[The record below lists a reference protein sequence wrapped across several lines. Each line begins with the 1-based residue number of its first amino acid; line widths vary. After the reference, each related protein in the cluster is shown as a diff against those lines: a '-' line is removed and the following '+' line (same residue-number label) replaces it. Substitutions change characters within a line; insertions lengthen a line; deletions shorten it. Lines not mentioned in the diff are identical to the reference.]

1 MDDFLVL
8 LQAKL
13 DEAKSK
19 GNVNA
24 DIKELQNQLDKLKVQ
39 VELDPKATQKL
50 ADSIGKLVNQKIVIS
65 NIGINQNNL
74 SKTGQQIGQV
84 ISDSAEKAI
93 GNVTSKNIGKYFRVS
108 QSDSRQF
115 QAEMEK
121 LVSGWTNGKGKV
133 TDINIQTRTSY
144 DKDAGK
150 NIERLHQA
158 TVTYKNELD
167 EVIKKTIAWRQ
178 IGTTTNAK
186 GEEVALRGFVE
197 VAGQYSKAIDTV
209 SAKTDSFAE
218 KQQKAV
224 ASAKNA
230 LSSIESKLH
239 DPNITKSLAG
249 TDFNAN
255 GLNSQLEKVRS
266 AISVLDNASRDTFTQ
281 AKIDVD
287 TEITSLNNL
296 ISTLKNAE
304 YAATS
309 LRTKGLETTKD
320 VYASKLD
327 VLVTKMKSSGVYTNG
342 FQSEVD
348 NLKNILNNATDTSD
362 LTTFLNGLD
371 KLEAGYKRVEAS
383 AKAYNQAQKV
393 GINVSGLQSKIANLQ
408 RISPEIDNFKTN
420 INGADVT
427 VQSLY
432 KDLEKVNTQSDL
444 SVIKEKWKAFTEA
457 AKSAGI
463 AVTDVGNSV
472 SQSAKESSRLLKE
485 LEKSYQNIKN
495 LQIRKS
501 ALDPIA
507 DSSKIAK
514 LNEEIAKEKNN
525 YNNAFRSASA
535 NGNFDISAWKEIK
548 SAIDSATKSK
558 IEYNNAE
565 KTDYLNEQKTN
576 LSNTLSTLK
585 SSLIENGL
593 YTDELK
599 QKIETLESELVNISN
614 KGDLSTFKANLKS
627 IESEIGT
634 LLQANEIQ
642 LSIDTGDYESKV
654 TSLISKT
661 EQWTDS
667 NGNAKISTAN
677 LSASLNELNAASLS
691 YSNNPTEA
699 TQKRLIASSEKLDA
713 EYKKITNSVK
723 TMNATMAKDSAIDSL
738 RQKYQKFYDLNGKSH
753 LKFGSEL
760 RSAMKE
766 LDSGAGVTNQ
776 RLQELK
782 QNLVKIEN
790 QARSMGKLGKGF
802 FQTIKDGMSSFSYW
816 TSSTFLAMKMFNSV
830 KGGVSSVRE
839 LDTALVDLKKTTTM
853 TASELEKFYYDS
865 NATAKEMGV
874 TTKEILE
881 QASAWSRLGFSSAE
895 QATKMAKYSS
905 MFNLISPG
913 MDLDS
918 STDGLVSVMKAFKIG
933 LEDTDDIVDG
943 IMSKINIIGNTQ
955 AVNNSDIVE
964 FLTRSSSAMAE
975 ANNSLEE
982 TIALGTA
989 ATEITRDA
997 ASVGNALKTVSMRIR
1012 GYDEETESYTN
1023 DVEQLSGKIAD
1034 LTKTTATPG
1043 GISLFSDNAKT
1054 EFKSTKQLFD
1064 EISKIYSNLTD
1075 KTQAKLL
1082 EVLAGKRQGQIV
1094 GSILNNYESVENSME
1109 SMANSAGNADAEM
1122 SVVVDSLD
1130 YKLNRLKETGTSV
1143 AQNLFKR
1150 EDMKTIVDGLT
1161 SVMDVISL
1169 LTSKLGLIKSIG
1181 LGAGLFA
1188 GFKNIGIF
1196 KKETIKSWFSG
1207 TRNSINNEVI
1217 QPFQNAQTVIDKYN
1231 LAIKYNSLTQSGW
1244 NRLLEQ
1250 SDEGLKAYL
1259 LSIKGNTAYMSGY
1272 TASLQGSFKGY
1283 TQVSS
1288 AISQYNN
1295 LSEKGAEE
1303 QKGFATAVAST
1314 NSKLG
1319 NYLTNLNGA
1328 NASMGGYVKYLIGAT
1343 LRTIGL
1349 QTVTIA
1355 LNTALSMGISFI
1367 ISGVV
1372 SAISAWIH
1380 KTENMIKA
1388 SDEALSKINSINDEL
1403 KSNQKTVSDSAKRF
1417 AELSQSVDQLTG
1429 KNISLSTEDYEEF
1442 LNLSNQLAEI
1452 FPSLSRIYDEN
1463 GNAIV
1468 QLSGNVD
1475 AIVGSLQ
1482 SLMDAERELANR
1494 EISKELPDVFDRVK
1508 AKSDEYKKELEEL
1521 EAQRNEYA
1529 SALET
1534 ISNGDYYELVS
1545 RDAEEYAQV
1554 ASEIEKILENAGAT
1568 YKRFDDQYQSVG
1580 IDANGNTIFEH
1591 KAGFEI
1597 IDIGDDSEEVNEIL
1611 KEKTSNTVKQYQKEI
1626 NSLNEQI
1633 NSINSKNKSNWS
1645 SLNNSLFAWLSTEDS
1660 SFQVMDDQT
1669 RAIVQNLVNNLE
1681 WDSIDF
1687 DSLEDAQKYIQ
1698 DNILSL
1704 FESSDGEEI
1713 LPKIQM
1719 MIDTHTSFNNNE
1731 LSVDEY
1737 QNKLNTLLEDING
1750 LDSET
1755 KKSILLRFGVQ
1766 LDKTNI
1772 DDMVDIVKEKLPE
1785 ELRYHVEELTFEELQ
1800 IAANLEISKEEVEAK
1815 LKQLEEGGNVNLT
1828 LRPQVD
1834 ASKLNEKGWDASERN
1849 ATVATYD
1856 NGSGTVAM
1864 NFTPVMA
1871 DPKTGEFFGV
1881 LTPEELEEYAKGVI
1895 SGTRKDNLNLQIG
1908 AEFTGDDAV
1917 SQANVA
1923 AKNIYRLQEQFYVD
1937 DDTLLSWDDFE
1948 ERINSFKD
1956 AASNIS
1962 NDNDLFGMSS
1972 ISDSVKQIAT
1982 QLEPQFTK
1990 LGEAYKNIFTEDGFT
2005 LDNVDTSML
2014 EGLRK
2019 SFAEIEEDV
2028 GVAFDAEQLNSF
2040 FDTLTNSESKA
2051 KNVQDAFDD
2060 LATAYF
2066 YSTDTLARLNEE
2078 TANSITKQLEELGV
2092 QNASEIVT
2100 EALSLKTETLA
2111 LEKEYLAKAGYDVAS
2126 AADADINALVAE
2138 QIAAGNCS
2146 QELAL
2151 LQLKK
2156 MLVNRTTLDLSSDI
2170 NQIITLAKAAGV
2182 GIEMLSRLE
2191 AAKTVSAI
2199 VQGGGKV
2206 PSAVL
2211 KQTQKTIQDLKSLNF
2226 NLDVG
2231 FTPNPTAPSNPTNP
2245 KDKDDSVKNK
2255 EPSKETFDLIEILIS
2270 RIERKISKLDSTL
2283 SNVYKKWSTRNTALT
2298 DELKAITDEISKQEK
2313 GYNRYIK
2320 QANSVGLSDDWK
2332 KRIQNGELDIK
2343 TIDTSS
2349 DKGKKLAE
2357 KIKDYQTWYE
2367 KALACKDAI
2376 EQLREKESELY
2387 KTKFDNIVKQFD
2399 DSLNL
2404 IEHKKNM
2411 IDEAIS
2417 QSEEKGY
2424 ITNIRYYQKLKDIE
2438 KENLSSLQEEKKKLT
2453 QSLDDAV
2460 KSGTIKK
2467 KSEAWYEMKTQIND
2481 VKLAIEEA
2489 NTALIKYNNSIR
2501 DIQWKVFDL
2510 VQEKISHITSES
2522 DFLISLM
2529 SNDKLYKDNGQ
2540 LTDEGMST
2548 MGLHGMNYNVNMAR
2562 ADKYQQEIN
2571 DIDKKLASGVYDKND
2586 EENVIKRRQELL
2598 ELQREMILAA
2608 NEEKMAIVDMVREGI
2623 EVELDALK
2631 ELIDTY
2637 TEALDSQKDLYDYQ
2651 KNIKDQ
2657 VKEIASLEKQMT
2669 ALAGDTSEEN
2679 KAKLQQLKVS
2689 LEDARENL
2697 EETEYDRYI
2706 SDQKK
2711 LLNDIYDEYE
2721 EILNQRLDN
2730 IDQLVSDMIDDINEN
2745 AKTIVKTISD
2755 EAGAVGAKLSA
2766 DMKTVWQANS
2776 VSISSVISKYG
2787 EQFSTNISSI
2797 TSILNS
2803 IDASLKIA
2811 AGISSTDGSGG
2822 TGNSGSSGGTGN
2834 TSSSGN
2840 GSSGNGQN
2848 SSGSIKLS
2856 GSGNILGTLVSA
2868 GSLQKAEI
2876 DLINAKS
2883 IISHLKKK
2891 KLTAKE
2897 LKSHSNLFQYIYKKS
2912 NGRAITDADILTL
2925 GKTIGVKDLP
2935 KKASGL
2941 KTKHKNKVLKKLKA
2955 VGYKKGT
2962 KHVPDDGLAW
2972 TQEGGGSEV
2981 IIRPSDG
2988 AVLTPVAKNDLVFN
3002 AAATSNLYDFMNNP
3016 NTFMQDKL
3024 KGLTPVNVS
3033 PVLKNAGSGDN
3044 LDIHLENMNISLPG
3058 VKNYEEF
3065 IDNLRKDDH
3074 VENMIRSMATIK
3086 SYKHDSVQ
3094 KHRM

>member
-1 MDDFLVL
+1 
-8 LQAKL
+8 
-13 DEAKSK
+13 
-19 GNVNA
+19 
-24 DIKELQNQLDKLKVQ
+24 
-39 VELDPKATQKL
+39 
-50 ADSIGKLVNQKIVIS
+50 
-65 NIGINQNNL
+65 
-74 SKTGQQIGQV
+74 
-84 ISDSAEKAI
+84 
-93 GNVTSKNIGKYFRVS
+93 
-108 QSDSRQF
+108 
-115 QAEMEK
+115 
-121 LVSGWTNGKGKV
+121 
-133 TDINIQTRTSY
+133 
-144 DKDAGK
+144 
-150 NIERLHQA
+150 
-158 TVTYKNELD
+158 
-167 EVIKKTIAWRQ
+167 
-178 IGTTTNAK
+178 
-186 GEEVALRGFVE
+186 
-197 VAGQYSKAIDTV
+197 
-209 SAKTDSFAE
+209 
-218 KQQKAV
+218 
-224 ASAKNA
+224 
-230 LSSIESKLH
+230 
-239 DPNITKSLAG
+239 
-249 TDFNAN
+249 
-255 GLNSQLEKVRS
+255 
-266 AISVLDNASRDTFTQ
+266 
-281 AKIDVD
+281 
-287 TEITSLNNL
+287 
-296 ISTLKNAE
+296 
-304 YAATS
+304 
-309 LRTKGLETTKD
+309 
-320 VYASKLD
+320 
-327 VLVTKMKSSGVYTNG
+327 
-342 FQSEVD
+342 
-348 NLKNILNNATDTSD
+348 
-362 LTTFLNGLD
+362 
-371 KLEAGYKRVEAS
+371 
-383 AKAYNQAQKV
+383 
-393 GINVSGLQSKIANLQ
+393 
-408 RISPEIDNFKTN
+408 
-420 INGADVT
+420 
-427 VQSLY
+427 
-432 KDLEKVNTQSDL
+432 
-444 SVIKEKWKAFTEA
+444 
-457 AKSAGI
+457 
-463 AVTDVGNSV
+463 
-472 SQSAKESSRLLKE
+472 
-485 LEKSYQNIKN
+485 
-495 LQIRKS
+495 
-501 ALDPIA
+501 
-507 DSSKIAK
+507 
-514 LNEEIAKEKNN
+514 
-525 YNNAFRSASA
+525 
-535 NGNFDISAWKEIK
+535 
-548 SAIDSATKSK
+548 
-558 IEYNNAE
+558 
-565 KTDYLNEQKTN
+565 
-576 LSNTLSTLK
+576 
-585 SSLIENGL
+585 
-593 YTDELK
+593 
-599 QKIETLESELVNISN
+599 
-614 KGDLSTFKANLKS
+614 
-627 IESEIGT
+627 
-634 LLQANEIQ
+634 
-642 LSIDTGDYESKV
+642 
-654 TSLISKT
+654 
-661 EQWTDS
+661 
-667 NGNAKISTAN
+667 
-677 LSASLNELNAASLS
+677 
-691 YSNNPTEA
+691 
-699 TQKRLIASSEKLDA
+699 
-713 EYKKITNSVK
+713 
-723 TMNATMAKDSAIDSL
+723 
-738 RQKYQKFYDLNGKSH
+738 
-753 LKFGSEL
+753 
-760 RSAMKE
+760 
-766 LDSGAGVTNQ
+766 
-776 RLQELK
+776 
-782 QNLVKIEN
+782 
-790 QARSMGKLGKGF
+790 
-802 FQTIKDGMSSFSYW
+802 
-816 TSSTFLAMKMFNSV
+816 
-830 KGGVSSVRE
+830 
-839 LDTALVDLKKTTTM
+839 
-853 TASELEKFYYDS
+853 
-865 NATAKEMGV
+865 
-874 TTKEILE
+874 
-881 QASAWSRLGFSSAE
+881 
-895 QATKMAKYSS
+895 
-905 MFNLISPG
+905 
-913 MDLDS
+913 
-918 STDGLVSVMKAFKIG
+918 
-933 LEDTDDIVDG
+933 
-943 IMSKINIIGNTQ
+943 
-955 AVNNSDIVE
+955 
-964 FLTRSSSAMAE
+964 
-975 ANNSLEE
+975 
-982 TIALGTA
+982 
-989 ATEITRDA
+989 
-997 ASVGNALKTVSMRIR
+997 MRIR

-1023 DVEQLSGKIAD
+1023 DVEQLSGEIAD
-1034 LTKTTATPG
+1034 LTKTASTPG

-1082 EVLAGKRQGQIV
+1082 EVLAGKRQGQVV
-1094 GSILNNYESVENSME
+1094 GSILNNYEAVENSME
-1109 SMANSAGNADAEM
+1109 SMANSAGNAEAEM
-1122 SVVVDSLD
+1122 SVVMDSLD
-1130 YKLNRLKETGTSV
+1130 FKLNRLKETGTSV

-1349 QTVTIA
+1349 QAVTIA

-1475 AIVGSLQ
+1475 TIVGSLQ
-1482 SLMDAERELANR
+1482 NLMDAERELANR
-1494 EISKELPDVFDRVK
+1494 EIAKELPDVFNGVK
-1508 AKSDEYKKELEEL
+1508 AKSGEYKDELEEL
-1521 EAQRNEYA
+1521 EAQRDEYA
-1529 SALET
+1529 SALKTLNDNDFE
-1534 ISNGDYYELVS
+1534 NGFYTLLSD
-1545 RDAEEYAQV
+1545 DIDEYAQK
-1554 ASEIEKILENAGAT
+1554 ASEIEKILTDAGVIF
-1568 YKRFDDQYQSVG
+1568 KRFDYGKESLGTDSSG
-1580 IDANGNTIFEH
+1580 KPIF
-1591 KAGFEI
+1591 KNKVDFEI
-1597 IDIGDDSEEVNEIL
+1597 IDPGDNFEEVKKNIAA
-1611 KEKTSNTVKQYQKEI
+1611 KTKDLANQYGEEI
-1626 NSLNEQI
+1626 NSLTEQI
-1633 NSINSKNKSNWS
+1633 NSINNKNKSNWS

-1660 SFQVMDDQT
+1660 FQVMDDRA

-1755 KKSILLRFGVQ
+1755 KKSILLLLGIQEGKDQKEVNEFLESIKNPEDRKAVSSILLRFGVQ

-1785 ELRYHVEELTFEELQ
+1785 ELRDRVEELTFEELQ

-2040 FDTLTNSESKA
+2040 FDTLTNSESEA
-2051 KNVQDAFDD
+2051 GDVQDAFND

-2126 AADADINALVAE
+2126 ATDAEINALVAE

-2156 MLVNRTTLDLSSDI
+2156 MLVNSTTLDLSSDI
-2170 NQIITLAKAAGV
+2170 NQIITLAKAANLGAAELAKLEYIKTISANSQKSGTLPSAVIKKSQEYGREIKELYGV
-2182 GIEMLSRLE
+2182 GIKIDDF
-2191 AAKTVSAI
+2191 APK
-2199 VQGGGKV
+2199 
-2206 PSAVL
+2206 
-2211 KQTQKTIQDLKSLNF
+2211 
-2226 NLDVG
+2226 
-2231 FTPNPTAPSNPTNP
+2231 PTAPSNTTNP
-2245 KDKDDSVKNK
+2245 KGGSNSDKDK

-2320 QANSVGLSDDWK
+2320 QANSVGLDKNWVK
-2332 KRIQNGELDIK
+2332 KIKNGEVDIK

-2349 DKGKKLAE
+2349 DEGKKLAE

-2376 EQLREKESELY
+2376 EQLHEKESALY
-2387 KTKFDNIVKQFD
+2387 KTSFDNIVKQFD

-2755 EAGAVGAKLSA
+2755 EASAVGAKLSA

-2840 GSSGNGQN
+2840 GSSGNGQ
-2848 SSGSIKLS
+2848 SSGIKVTNK
-2856 GSGNILGTLVSA
+2856 GDILGIIESA
-2868 GSLQKAEI
+2868 ATFLSNPFSKNPVAEKVNV

-2883 IISHLKKK
+2883 IISTLKKK

-2897 LKSHSNLFQYIYKKS
+2897 LKSHSSLFQYIYKKS